1 MLLEFRFQNYKS
13 FREET
18 SFSMMAA
25 PKQKGLDYSLF
36 NIKKHGKDIKGLCSS
51 VIYGSNAAGKT
62 TVVGA
67 MDTFRSII
75 LRGNIRN
82 SEDISSPNHAASNLS
97 LVPNQMLAKPEPVEF
112 SIDCGVDKLRI
123 LYGVVMYLW
132 LFLDAKYESK
142 IV

>member
-1 MLLEFRFQNYKS
+1 MLLVFRFQNYKS
-13 FREET
+13 FHEET

-36 NIKKHGKDIKGLCSS
+36 NIKKQGKDIKALCSS

-67 MDTFRSII
+67 MDTFRSIV

-82 SEDISSPNHAASNLS
+82 SEDMASPNHAASNLS
-97 LVPNQMLAKPEPVEF
+97 LIPNQTLSNPKPVEF
-112 SIDCGVDKLRI
+112 FIDFVVDKFRFQYPSLDLWQPIEAILNDCGL
-123 LYGVVMYLW
+123 L
-132 LFLDAKYESK
+132 
-142 IV
+142 

>member
-13 FREET
+13 FREEA

-67 MDTFRSII
+67 MDTFRSIV

-82 SEDISSPNHAASNLS
+82 SEDISSPI
-97 LVPNQMLAKPEPVEF
+97 MLHPICP
-112 SIDCGVDKLRI
+112 
-123 LYGVVMYLW
+123 
-132 LFLDAKYESK
+132 LFLTKCLQSLNLWNSSLTLLSINSASSM
-142 IV
+142 VL